1 MLFWIRTYL
10 FLAPID
16 YFSLF
21 SFWPNFCNKS
31 GHISAQLSR
40 NLIADISCSLPW
52 KADFALLVNALV
64 AIGMI
69 FMLFVWFD
77 GFGGFSACCV
87 LGSLPFR
94 IDRVCSWCIFY
105 LNVSSSTWKF
115 SLWAGLSLSLQSF
128 GWRIPQRFN
137 LSCHL
142 HYDILFSS
150 PFELSLLVF
159 PASRSAWW
167 LPSWPRLFRSDSSR
181 VSPSTGASH
190 YLWQTGV
197 SLSAGVQSA
206 HFLTLVLPQ
215 SRSWV
220 RSRSR
225 LQPSPLR
232 ARAPLFP
239 STSKELQT
247 ITVLNDIVII
257 IYQQLILFQP
267 VRYGWL
273 MIIVPLKL
281 GHLNR
286 DECRLVAVFAVCCRH
301 HAENLKHQNAS
312 SPLQPKKWKWKKV
325 GWIFRTKNE

>member
-1 MLFWIRTYL
+1 MLFWVRTYL
-10 FLAPID
+10 FLN

-21 SFWPNFCNKS
+21 SFWPDFCNKS
-31 GHISAQLSR
+31 GHISAQLPR

-52 KADFALLVNALV
+52 KADFAFLVNALV

-69 FMLFVWFD
+69 FVLFVWFG

-87 LGSLPFR
+87 LAPLPFR
-94 IDRVCSWCIFY
+94 IDRVRSCCIFY
-105 LNVSSSTWKF
+105 LNSSSSTWKF
-115 SLWAGLSLSLQSF
+115 YLEVFSLSLQSF
-128 GWRIPQRFN
+128 GWRIPHTFN

-150 PFELSLLVF
+150 LHLSFLCLYSLLHDLLDGCLRG
-159 PASRSAWW
+159 PAFSA
-167 LPSWPRLFRSDSSR
+167 RTRR
-181 VSPSTGASH
+181 VSLPQPARRITGGRLEYSFP
-190 YLWQTGV
+190 
-197 SLSAGVQSA
+197 AGVQSA
-206 HFLTLVLPQ
+206 HFLTLVPPQ
-215 SRSWV
+215 SCSRV

-225 LQPSPLR
+225 LQPPPLR

-247 ITVLNDIVII
+247 ITVLNDMVIM
-257 IYQQLILFQP
+257 IYQQLILFQS

-301 HAENLKHQNAS
+301 HMLK
-312 SPLQPKKWKWKKV
+312 
-325 GWIFRTKNE
+325 I

>member
-21 SFWPNFCNKS
+21 SFWPNFFNKS

-115 SLWAGLSLSLQSF
+115 YLEVLPGSSLSEQACLWVSKASVGAFLKDSISRATSIMTFFFHLHLSF
-128 GWRIPQRFN
+128 LCLYFLLRDLLDGCLRGPAFSARTRLVSLPQPARRITCGRLEYPFQLEFN
-137 LSCHL
+137 LPT
-142 HYDILFSS
+142 F
-150 PFELSLLVF
+150 
-159 PASRSAWW
+159 
-167 LPSWPRLFRSDSSR
+167 
-181 VSPSTGASH
+181 
-190 YLWQTGV
+190 
-197 SLSAGVQSA
+197 
-206 HFLTLVLPQ
+206 
-215 SRSWV
+215 
-220 RSRSR
+220 
-225 LQPSPLR
+225 
-232 ARAPLFP
+232 
-239 STSKELQT
+239 
-247 ITVLNDIVII
+247 
-257 IYQQLILFQP
+257 
-267 VRYGWL
+267 
-273 MIIVPLKL
+273 
-281 GHLNR
+281 
-286 DECRLVAVFAVCCRH
+286 
-301 HAENLKHQNAS
+301 
-312 SPLQPKKWKWKKV
+312 
-325 GWIFRTKNE
+325 